1 MRGMKAKFGTE
12 WKPIPVTV
20 KMSPEFLAEMI
31 GITSSNVSFFLDGF
45 RELGFIDSSGDEM
58 LVHGSLM
65 SLVQHD
71 DGMC

>member
-12 WKPIPVTV
+12 WKPIPVTL
-20 KMSPEFLAEMI
+20 KMSPESLAEMI

-45 RELGFIDSSGDEM
+45 RELGFIDSSDEI

-65 SLVQHD
+65 SIVPHD
-71 DGMC
+71 DGIC